1 MTYLS
6 GVSPPEEPDDAASEG
21 SRIGDVGEGGGP
33 AEKDD
38 SSAVDAEA
46 PPPCPTR
53 FCNGVATAC
62 IPCRA
67 VVQRWPRTCA
77 IFLGVVCPLFLL
89 IFVAAICG
97 YGLAEL
103 EGPVEIQTN
112 NAIIATRMALAFH
125 AAVVGNVT
133 RKLPVI
139 CACTFMLDEERE
151 ERDVA
156 FQECLRKEQEER
168 NRTELLQ
175 LNGTSGNRTEVQ
187 LNGTSSGNASSIP
200 VLNGTSDNTSTPTTD
215 DVFNT
220 ILNISDGVTDAVNNC
235 TKPPALDVLAI
246 EATVQEIV
254 YEHIEGCGEA
264 PINTTFSRICGKEVF
279 QGANTTISPN
289 LLLKSMNECGV
300 AALDVVESY
309 RLGEIVVAELAS
321 QDITFDWI
329 RCTDGKV
336 NLADVV
342 FNPLANTSMFR
353 PEAQEELV
361 VEAWLANQREMY
373 CAYVDMAVAA
383 NKSLAEAEREAMRQS
398 FSQASGF
405 DSCEVN
411 SYAGGWFWFTVMT
424 TIGYGN
430 TAPVTDGGRAMIYT
444 LGFASILIFAGLLA
458 KAGSIVVAVIDDWLH
473 RLHLSVLAWPS
484 IQAFVWGG
492 LYYLWSFLIAS
503 YYVHWNDDRLAEEIT
518 YKDAYWFAYMSTTTI
533 GLGDYYLDHS
543 VIIGID
549 LLVWPL
555 LILFGFVLLSAFL
568 NKVGE
573 LVASFLPKEQA
584 DFAGKLAAEE
594 HMFSCC
600 PTRLRRH
607 KPGVV
612 QEADEVEGEESM
624 PAKECGQSTPENEAE
639 EDIHVDVPFD
649 EK

>member
-1 MTYLS
+1 MT
-6 GVSPPEEPDDAASEG
+6 
-21 SRIGDVGEGGGP
+21 
-33 AEKDD
+33 
-38 SSAVDAEA
+38 
-46 PPPCPTR
+46 
-53 FCNGVATAC
+53 
-62 IPCRA
+62 
-67 VVQRWPRTCA
+67 WRTHYYR
-77 IFLGVVCPLFLL
+77 
-89 IFVAAICG
+89 

-156 FQECLRKEQEER
+156 FQECLRNEQEER

-175 LNGTSGNRTEVQ
+175 LNGTYGNRTEVQ
-187 LNGTSSGNASSIP
+187 LNGTAY
-200 VLNGTSDNTSTPTTD
+200 NTSTPTTD

-264 PINTTFSRICGKEVF
+264 PVNTTFSRICGKEVF

-309 RLGEIVVAELAS
+309 RLGEVVVAELAS

-411 SYAGGWFWFTVMT
+411 
-424 TIGYGN
+424 
-430 TAPVTDGGRAMIYT
+430 R
-444 LGFASILIFAGLLA
+444 
-458 KAGSIVVAVIDDWLH
+458 
-473 RLHLSVLAWPS
+473 
-484 IQAFVWGG
+484 
-492 LYYLWSFLIAS
+492 
-503 YYVHWNDDRLAEEIT
+503 
-518 YKDAYWFAYMSTTTI
+518 
-533 GLGDYYLDHS
+533 
-543 VIIGID
+543 
-549 LLVWPL
+549 
-555 LILFGFVLLSAFL
+555 
-568 NKVGE
+568 
-573 LVASFLPKEQA
+573 
-584 DFAGKLAAEE
+584 
-594 HMFSCC
+594 
-600 PTRLRRH
+600 
-607 KPGVV
+607 
-612 QEADEVEGEESM
+612 
-624 PAKECGQSTPENEAE
+624 
-639 EDIHVDVPFD
+639 
-649 EK
+649 